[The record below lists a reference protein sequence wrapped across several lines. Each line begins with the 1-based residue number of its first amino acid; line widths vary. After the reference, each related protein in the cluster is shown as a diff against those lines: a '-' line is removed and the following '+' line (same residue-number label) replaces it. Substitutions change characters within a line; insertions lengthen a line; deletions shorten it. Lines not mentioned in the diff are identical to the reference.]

1 MGVHRSGG
9 PKVPSSNL
17 GSPTDKIAGET
28 TFPAVCGLGLTR
40 PDGSIAVIEM
50 SASSTG
56 TELELVVDGGLDQLR
71 RSQGSCQRGY
81 RMDS

>member
-1 MGVHRSGG
+1 M
-9 PKVPSSNL
+9 VPSSNL
-17 GSPTDKIAGET
+17 GSPTEQTAGET
-28 TFPAVCGLGLTR
+28 TFPAVCGLGLICS
-40 PDGSIAVIEM
+40 DGSTAVIEL